1 MNSSKKIK
9 WFTLCGALLW
19 IAGGLLLSL
28 RPAGNPP
35 TTFRKSEDLI
45 PLLALGLV
53 LIGVSSGLKMLTL
66 GNKGGKLF
74 KAVCRAVV
82 ISSLFYAFGVF
93 IRHFFL
99 QGTGWEP
106 FMPLGFL
113 TFIISW
119 IFLGVLS
126 FKKGF
131 VSRLQCLLIVASA
144 ISLLSF
150 NDQFNPYGAVGFG
163 VLTLFKVLLPQHKK
177 INSRDQ
183 DSHNAGASAKAAEEV
198 F

>member
-1 MNSSKKIK
+1 MNLSKKIK
-9 WFTLCGALLW
+9 WFTLFGALLW
-19 IAGGLLLSL
+19 VAAELLLSL

-35 TTFRKSEDLI
+35 STFRKSEDLI
-45 PLLALGLV
+45 PLLALGLM
-53 LIGVSSGLKMLTL
+53 LIGVSSVLKMLTF
-66 GNKGGKLF
+66 GNEGGRLF

-82 ISSLFYAFGVF
+82 ISSLFYALGVL
-93 IRHFFL
+93 IRHVFL
-99 QGTGWEP
+99 QATGWEP

-131 VSRLQCLLIVASA
+131 VSRLQCLFIVASG

-150 NDQFNPYGAVGFG
+150 NDQYNPYGAVGFG
-163 VLTLFKVLLPQHKK
+163 VLSLFILLLPQRKK
-177 INSRDQ
+177 SQFQR
-183 DSHNAGASAKAAEEV
+183 SKFA
-198 F
+198 